1 MSKSDNNQRSA
12 HTGQLK
18 KDIGQAVHVLQ
29 NLTNGLA
36 KIESS
41 LVECDGIRAAERR
54 YNEKVSALQNQITGL
69 QVRCQSAEDQ
79 RRQDTTSFA
88 TAIKKL
94 THEYDAR
101 AEKKDQERKSE
112 LRDIQKRG
120 ESKEQALQ
128 RELDLQKAE
137 VARLKENEN
146 VSRIKVERKMKEA
159 DEDCK
164 KQQESQ
170 KNKLKGLEEHVLQLS
185 GKNRDLMQELDQH
198 QVMLEGRETEISR
211 LRNRLAALEAFP
223 LVPPDQIL
231 SEITRLQS
239 GLHEFCALCVESDSV
254 FPGWRPIPKDL
265 QHQGLP
271 RRYSTQSAA
280 GRYVLTAAIQHSLW
294 MAMAEVVFE
303 SYGMQI
309 GQGMVRVADAL
320 YRKDPAKEAVWRL
333 LAIDTILED
342 GELLKILRSHLN
354 AVADR
359 LLESWELFQEGQQR
373 DEFRTGLSA
382 LLYDC
387 STAWLTLLKLRKRL
401 FVSLQWNERRF
412 ETDSG
417 EDAAHVPGDFA

>member
-1 MSKSDNNQRSA
+1 
-12 HTGQLK
+12 
-18 KDIGQAVHVLQ
+18 
-29 NLTNGLA
+29 
-36 KIESS
+36 
-41 LVECDGIRAAERR
+41 
-54 YNEKVSALQNQITGL
+54 
-69 QVRCQSAEDQ
+69 
-79 RRQDTTSFA
+79 
-88 TAIKKL
+88 
-94 THEYDAR
+94 
-101 AEKKDQERKSE
+101 
-112 LRDIQKRG
+112 
-120 ESKEQALQ
+120 
-128 RELDLQKAE
+128 
-137 VARLKENEN
+137 
-146 VSRIKVERKMKEA
+146 
-159 DEDCK
+159 
-164 KQQESQ
+164 
-170 KNKLKGLEEHVLQLS
+170 
-185 GKNRDLMQELDQH
+185 MQ
-198 QVMLEGRETEISR
+198 
-211 LRNRLAALEAFP
+211 
-223 LVPPDQIL
+223 
-231 SEITRLQS
+231 
-239 GLHEFCALCVESDSV
+239 
-254 FPGWRPIPKDL
+254 RPIPKDL

-333 LAIDTILED
+333 LAINTILED

-417 EDAAHVPGDFA
+417 EDAAHVPGDFAQQGAINPILFLCPAFLENNTDDISGLPKLIQKGKVLLKNSPHLLTALKEEQEISSPRVAHRAVFSQNVKESLN